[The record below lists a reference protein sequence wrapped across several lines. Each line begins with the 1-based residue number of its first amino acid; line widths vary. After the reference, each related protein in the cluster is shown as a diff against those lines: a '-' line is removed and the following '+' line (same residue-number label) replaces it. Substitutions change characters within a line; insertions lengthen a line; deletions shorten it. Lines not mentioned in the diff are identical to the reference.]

1 MIDDPFISPFA
12 VTAVNVYVR
21 VGTTATQVR
30 LSQCNA
36 KKERRKKLKEYYI
49 IL

>member
-12 VTAVNVYVR
+12 VTAGNVYMR
-21 VGTTATQVR
+21 VGTNATQVR

-36 KKERRKKLKEYYI
+36 KKNGEKKLKE
-49 IL
+49 